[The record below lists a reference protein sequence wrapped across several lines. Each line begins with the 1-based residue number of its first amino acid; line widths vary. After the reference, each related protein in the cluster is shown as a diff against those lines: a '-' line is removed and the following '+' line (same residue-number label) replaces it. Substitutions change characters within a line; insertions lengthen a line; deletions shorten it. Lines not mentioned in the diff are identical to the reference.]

1 MMSRLLRRLLL
12 AQVTAGALLGW
23 LIASQTGSGAWLI
36 AAMALA
42 LPPLTTLVTVF
53 TSTRLSRAPGQP
65 GLGWRSLLREYRA
78 SIRVFLLRQPWAPAP
93 PLARPATMDPAGIP
107 VLLVHGYLCNGRV
120 WDFTADRLLQA
131 GHPVAR
137 IDLEPPF
144 SSIEG
149 YVPLVERAVMEL
161 CRQTGMR
168 HIALIGHSMGGL
180 VIRAWMRAHGTSRVA
195 RVLTLGS
202 PHAGTRMAD
211 LSATE
216 NGRQM
221 RWHSAW
227 LQELAA
233 SESASTRH
241 LMRIALTPQDNIVYP
256 QREQVL
262 AGVPVTVFDGL
273 GHLSLCFDK
282 DVTHWIML
290 RLKDCAAT
298 GTGDATGGAT
308 GPGTAPM
315 M

>member
-23 LIASQTGSGAWLI
+23 LIARQTGTGPWLV

-42 LPPLTTLVTVF
+42 LPPLTTLVTVL
-53 TSTRLSRAPGQP
+53 TSAVLSRAPGQH
-65 GLGWRSLLREYRA
+65 GLGWRSLVAEYWA
-78 SIRVFLLRQPWAPAP
+78 SIRVFQLQQPWAPTP
-93 PLARPATMDPAGIP
+93 PLARPATIDSAGIP

-120 WDFTADRLLQA
+120 WDVMADRLLQA

-137 IDLEPPF
+137 LDLEPPF
-144 SSIEG
+144 VSIDR
-149 YVPLVERAVMEL
+149 YVPLLEGAVTEL
-161 CRQTGMR
+161 CRQTGAR
-168 HIALIGHSMGGL
+168 QVALIGHSLGGL
-180 VIRAWMRAHGTSRVA
+180 AVRAWMRAHGTSLVA

-202 PHAGTRMAD
+202 PHVGTRMAD

-216 NGRQM
+216 SARQM

-233 SESASTRH
+233 SEPASTRH

-262 AGVPVTVFDGL
+262 AGVPVTVFDDL
-273 GHLSLCFDK
+273 GHLSLCFDE
-282 DVTHWIML
+282 DVIRWVL
-290 RLKDCAAT
+290 QQLEDCQATNAGNASTVAA
-298 GTGDATGGAT
+298 DSGA
-308 GPGTAPM
+308 APIR
-315 M
+315 